1 MSNVLLKTS
10 DVAGFFDRARTAAQ
24 KADRGDFFEEKL
36 TLSFEDPKRMFAV
49 LSEQR
54 RRLMSE
60 VMREPKTISELSKR
74 LHRNRSTI
82 TKDVGVL
89 ERAGLVRSHKQ
100 PNPAG
105 HGVQKL
111 VCALAAKIE
120 VSATLEAA

>member
-1 MSNVLLKTS
+1 MSNILVKTS
-10 DVAGFFDRARTAAQ
+10 DTAVFFDRARTAAQ

-36 TLSFEDPKRMFAV
+36 TLSFEDPQRMFAV

-54 RRLMSE
+54 RRLMLE
-60 VMREPKTISELSKR
+60 VMREPKTINELSKS
-74 LHRNRSTI
+74 LHRNRSSI

-89 ERAGLVRSHKQ
+89 ERAGLVRSSKQ
-100 PNPAG
+100 SNPG

>member
-1 MSNVLLKTS
+1 MSKVLVQTS
-10 DVAGFFDRARTAAQ
+10 HTAAFFDRARTAAQ

-36 TLSFEDPKRMFAV
+36 TLSFEDPQRMFAV

-54 RRLMSE
+54 RRLMLE
-60 VMREPKTISELSKR
+60 VMREPKTISELSKS
-74 LHRNRSTI
+74 LHRNRSSI

-89 ERAGLVRSHKQ
+89 ERGGLVRSSKQ
-100 PNPAG
+100 SNPG
-105 HGVQKL
+105 HGVQKF

>member
-1 MSNVLLKTS
+1 MSKVLVQTS
-10 DVAGFFDRARTAAQ
+10 DTAAFFDRARTAAQ

-36 TLSFEDPKRMFAV
+36 TLSFEDPQRMFAV

-54 RRLMSE
+54 RRLMLE
-60 VMREPKTISELSKR
+60 VMREPKTINELSKS
-74 LHRNRSTI
+74 LHRNRSSI

-89 ERAGLVRSHKQ
+89 ERAGLVKSSKQ
-100 PNPAG
+100 SNPG
-105 HGVQKL
+105 HGVQTL

>member
-1 MSNVLLKTS
+1 MSNVLVQTS
-10 DVAGFFDRARTAAQ
+10 DTAAFFDRARTAAQ

-54 RRLMSE
+54 RRLMLE
-60 VMREPKTISELSKR
+60 VMREPKTISELAKR
-74 LHRNRSTI
+74 LNRNRSTI

-89 ERAGLVRSHKQ
+89 ERAGLVKSTKQ
-100 PNPAG
+100 SNPG

-120 VSATLEAA
+120 VSTTLEAA